1 MTIGVCW
8 EEVNIELSM
17 TQEAMAGMLGV
28 RRESVTLAAARLQQ
42 AGCIRYARGHI
53 SVLARSGLEARA
65 CDCYRTI
72 HCEFERLL
80 RPRPVY

>member
-1 MTIGVCW
+1 
-8 EEVNIELSM
+8 M

-42 AGCIRYARGHI
+42 AGHIRYARGHI
-53 SVLARSGLEARA
+53 TVLDRSGLEERT

-72 HCEFERLL
+72 RCEFDRLL